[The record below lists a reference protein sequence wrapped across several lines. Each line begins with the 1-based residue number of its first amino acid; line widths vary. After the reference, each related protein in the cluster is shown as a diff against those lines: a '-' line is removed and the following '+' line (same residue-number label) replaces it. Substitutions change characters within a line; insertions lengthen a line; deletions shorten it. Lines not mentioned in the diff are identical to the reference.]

1 MPIDQEFYKNLKPVS
16 QEHDHFVWGPGK
28 EGDAAK
34 DENVKAAYEANGEK
48 IEPLGVHGTYV
59 AVDYDDCISDGA
71 CLPACPVAVFEWT
84 KNTGLAGQDQRVDYS
99 DKPEPI
105 READCIWCMACV
117 TVCPTEAIKVDESLV
132 AVHNSTQV

>member
-1 MPIDQEFYKNLKPVS
+1 MPIDQEFFKNLKPVS
-16 QEHDHFVWGPGK
+16 QENDHFVWGPGK

-71 CLPACPVAVFEWT
+71 CLPACPVSVFEWT
-84 KNTGLAGQDQRVDYS
+84 KNTGLDGQDLRLDYS
-99 DKPEPI
+99 D
-105 READCIWCMACV
+105 
-117 TVCPTEAIKVDESLV
+117 
-132 AVHNSTQV
+132 